1 MKDPDKAAEVLQARL
16 NSPDPALVKMVIK
29 DLTKQKLWGVNGGLD
44 RETTDFTVKLASE
57 MGEIKTQFKH
67 EQVADDS
74 INDAVL
80 KKLGKF

>member
-1 MKDPDKAAEVLQARL
+1 
-16 NSPDPALVKMVIK
+16 
-29 DLTKQKLWGVNGGLD
+29 
-44 RETTDFTVKLASE
+44 

>member
-1 MKDPDKAAEVLQARL
+1 M
-16 NSPDPALVKMVIK
+16 
-29 DLTKQKLWGVNGGLD
+29 NGGLD